1 MTPPEDAVAQGV
13 NDQGAVNVPVNDW
26 HDGRTLLPQY
36 QNSLQDSTNFDD
48 AETDIASLAAITDKL
63 DLEDNTGEEGS
74 SPSRAPNHTGDPT
87 WDRMFCDP
95 SWRKMHYISCCIYK
109 DISELEALF
118 HHYPNDNFVG
128 YADEEGNTG
137 TMFAATEENG
147 LETLRWLYSHGG
159 PFDQANH

>member
-1 MTPPEDAVAQGV
+1 MNIDEGGNYTFVFPHTEDVVAQGHGWELNDENSGFVAV
-13 NDQGAVNVPVNDW
+13 NDQGAVDVPVNDW
-26 HDGRTLLPQY
+26 HDGRTLLPHY

-95 SWRKMHYISCCIYK
+95 SWRKLHYMSCCIYK

-118 HHYPNDNFVG
+118 CHYPNDN
-128 YADEEGNTG
+128 
-137 TMFAATEENG
+137 
-147 LETLRWLYSHGG
+147 
-159 PFDQANH
+159 